1 MSCISSRLEYDEE
14 SFSLLQRGPKM
25 SSRANSIREM
35 PSIVSETNADKRKS
49 ATLDSSKTI
58 HSDTLFSDGDV
69 VFIQHEGAQYRLRR
83 TRDGKLI
90 LSK

>member
-1 MSCISSRLEYDEE
+1 
-14 SFSLLQRGPKM
+14 M
-25 SSRANSIREM
+25 SSIAHSIREM
-35 PSIVSETNADKRKS
+35 PSRVSETNVDKRKS
-49 ATLDSSKTI
+49 AMIDCSKTI

>member
-1 MSCISSRLEYDEE
+1 MISNRSHE
-14 SFSLLQRGPKM
+14 RGPKM
-25 SSRANSIREM
+25 SSIANSIREV
-35 PSIVSETNADKRKS
+35 PSTVSETNADKRRF
-49 ATLDSSKTI
+49 TTIDWNKTI

>member
-1 MSCISSRLEYDEE
+1 
-14 SFSLLQRGPKM
+14 M
-25 SSRANSIREM
+25 SSIANSIKEM
-35 PSIVSETNADKRKS
+35 PGIVSETSADKRKF
-49 ATLDSSKTI
+49 TTIDWNKTI
-58 HSDTLFSDGDV
+58 HSDTLFADGDV